1 MELLT
6 TLNFW
11 LWVAQVLLALLFGF
25 AGYMKTF
32 RPIAELAPMMAWAP
46 GMPRLTRVIGG
57 LEILGA
63 IGIILP
69 LWTGILP
76 WLTTLAGL
84 GFLVIQVLAIGLHAR
99 RGETAKTIP
108 INLVLLALSAFVV
121 WGRWSLFAG

>member
-1 MELLT
+1 MDFT
-6 TLNFW
+6 SLNLW

-46 GMPRLTRVIGG
+46 SMPRLTRIIGV

-76 WLTTLAGL
+76 WLTTLAAL
-84 GFLVIQVLAIGLHAR
+84 GFLVIQILAIGLHAQ
-99 RGETAKTIP
+99 RGETAMTIP
-108 INLVLLALSAFVV
+108 MNLVLLALSVFVV
-121 WGRWSLFAG
+121 WGRWSLFGG

>member
-1 MELLT
+1 MDLT
-6 TLNFW
+6 SLNFW
-11 LWVAQVLLALLFGF
+11 LWVAQVLLALLFGL

-32 RPIAELAPMMAWAP
+32 RSIESLAPMMGWAP
-46 GMPRLTRVIGG
+46 SMPRLTRVIGV

-76 WLTTLAGL
+76 WLTTLAAL
-84 GFLVIQVLAIGLHAR
+84 GFLIIQILAIGLHAR

-108 INLVLLALSAFVV
+108 MNLLLLALSAFVV
-121 WGRWSLFAG
+121 WGRWSLLGG